1 MDDIWAYRVSRQGD
15 TSVIALSG
23 EVDMT
28 AEDELAEVLLAELRR
43 AAVTPVPVD
52 LDEVDFLDSSA
63 INVLVQV
70 HNEAR
75 EAGRHLYL
83 VRAHRTPLKVL
94 EMTGLLPLLAAP
106 EQPGDRAEQ
115 SGTVPSGPGTAARAA
130 GGGPGTASAA

>member
-43 AAVTPVPVD
+43 PAVTTVQVD
-52 LDEVDFLDSSA
+52 LDRVEFLDSSA

-75 EAGRHLYL
+75 EGGRHLHL

-106 EQPGDRAEQ
+106 E
-115 SGTVPSGPGTAARAA
+115 
-130 GGGPGTASAA
+130 

>member
-28 AEDELAEVLLAELRR
+28 AEDELAEVLLTELRR
-43 AAVTPVPVD
+43 PAVATLQVD
-52 LDEVDFLDSSA
+52 LDKVEFLDSSA

-75 EAGRHLYL
+75 ETDRHLHL

-106 EQPGDRAEQ
+106 E
-115 SGTVPSGPGTAARAA
+115 
-130 GGGPGTASAA
+130 

>member
-1 MDDIWAYRVSRQGD
+1 MDEMWAYRVSRQGD

-28 AEDELAEVLLAELRR
+28 AEDELAEVLLTELRR
-43 AAVTPVPVD
+43 PVVATLQVD
-52 LDEVDFLDSSA
+52 LDEVEFLDSSA

-75 EAGRHLYL
+75 GTDRHLHL

-106 EQPGDRAEQ
+106 E
-115 SGTVPSGPGTAARAA
+115 
-130 GGGPGTASAA
+130 